1 MSLDTILQRADIWRG
16 GEHSLHDRSPAGRA
30 LATGNGE
37 LDAQLPDGGWP
48 LGALTELLLEQPGI
62 GELRLLLPALA
73 RLTRTGCWL
82 AWVAPPHLPYAPA
95 LAAAGVELSRL
106 LLIQPASAG
115 EGLWAMEQALRAG
128 SCGAVLGWPPAVDHR
143 RLRRLQ
149 LAAQAG
155 NAMGVLFRPLSARG
169 QASPAAL
176 RLHLEPGPA
185 GTTLHILKR
194 RGGWVTR
201 PVVLPREA

>member
-1 MSLDTILQRADIWRG
+1 MSLDTLLQRADVWRG
-16 GEHSLHDRSPAGRA
+16 GEHSLRDRSSAGHA
-30 LATGNGE
+30 LATGCRE
-37 LDAQLPDGGWP
+37 LDAQLPGGGWP
-48 LGALTELLLEQPGI
+48 LGALTELLLEGPGV

-73 RLTRTGCWL
+73 RLTRAGRWL

-95 LAAAGVELSRL
+95 LAAAGMELSRL
-106 LLIQPASAG
+106 LVIHSASDR

-128 SCGAVLGWPPAVDHR
+128 SCGAVLGWPPAADHR

-149 LAAQAG
+149 LAAQTG

-185 GTTLHILKR
+185 GTILHILKR
-194 RGGWVTR
+194 RGGWATR
-201 PVVLPREA
+201 PVVLPRAE